1 MPVLKLSAHLLPY
14 GAALLVGVIAGT
26 IADSPTVAGLAALV
40 FAAVWTGVDRRSGA
54 P

>member
-1 MPVLKLSAHLLPY
+1 MKPSDYVLRY

-26 IADSPTVAGLAALV
+26 LADSPTVAGLAALV
-40 FAAVWTGVDRRSGA
+40 FAAVWAGLDRRSGA